1 MHDLNSLICSKEFQN
16 SRLNIGIDLGTTAS
30 AVAFSFKN
38 QAFCIPIDNGHK
50 TTPSIVNY
58 DGKAVG
64 REALLLNP
72 KASVYSVKRHMSDAK
87 YRFLNR
93 SPAMISADILGYLKR
108 QAQIFLSRNINEAVI
123 TVPAHFSDFE
133 RMETKKAASLAGI
146 KVLRLLS
153 EPTAASMAFGLDS
166 EDGVYG
172 VYDFGGGTFDFSVLR
187 ISNGIFQVLATGG
200 DVYLGGDDI
209 DIDILKYN
217 LDRLNIPIESVDERD
232 RLLAKLVCKSLK
244 ENLKDQNLISKKCLI
259 NEHEY
264 DFSLS
269 EHILERIISR
279 YTLRTFYIVDQVIYE
294 AKMSARELNGIVLV
308 GGMTKLD
315 LLRKK
320 ISEKYNLRIFSDI
333 NPDEVVALGASICA
347 ESILSKN
354 NHSLLIDVVPLTL
367 GIETFGGGVDKV
379 IYRNTPIPITEER
392 EYTTYVDGQEGVVFN
407 IVQGER
413 SLAKD
418 CMSLGK
424 FELKG
429 LTKRRAG
436 ALTVRVEFSIDVNGL
451 LSVSAYEKESQNI
464 SEITIETPELSEDKV
479 LSALEDAF
487 RYQQEDIEISREIIV
502 CLETER
508 ILKFWRIVLEKFK
521 ILDKDIDDEFLG
533 DISLKFERLS
543 RFLGERNVEEILNL
557 KAQLEKIMG
566 PIVEKIIDLQLS
578 SSDIA
583 LS

>member
-418 CMSLGK
+418 CMSLEK

-487 RYQQEDIEISREIIV
+487 RHQQEDIEISREIIV

>member
-1 MHDLNSLICSKEFQN
+1 MHDLNSLICSEEFKN
-16 SRLNIGIDLGTTAS
+16 SRLHIGIDLGTTAS

-58 DGKAVG
+58 DGKVVG

-93 SPAMISADILGYLKR
+93 SPAMVSADILGYLKR

-320 ISEKYNLRIFSDI
+320 ISERYNLRIFSDI

-436 ALTVRVEFSIDVNGL
+436 ALTVRVEFSIDVNGI

-487 RYQQEDIEISREIIV
+487 RHQQEDIEISREIIV

-566 PIVEKIIDLQLS
+566 PIVEKVIDLQLS
-578 SSDIA
+578 SRDIA

>member
-93 SPAMISADILGYLKR
+93 SPAMISADILGYVKR

-566 PIVEKIIDLQLS
+566 PIVEKVIDLQLS